1 MQQPTLNQQL
11 QYSQQQQQYG
21 QQQPGMQQQYGQQ
34 PGMQQ
39 QFGQQPGM
47 QQQYGQQMQQQYGQ
61 QQPGMQQQY
70 GQQPGMQQQ
79 YGQQMQQQYGQQMQ
93 QQYGQ
98 QMQQQ
103 YGQQP
108 GMQQPGMY
116 GQPINQPKLQ
126 LFAKGNGIDQNE
138 YNGIIQGC
146 TMAYNI
152 KSNPLSNECVKNI
165 KNLIR
170 GEWFVFVCPVGSKQ
184 YDFSLS
190 IVTGSDFLSFSLDET
205 HFQVCRLAN

>member
-39 QFGQQPGM
+39 PG
-47 QQQYGQQMQQQYGQ
+47 MQQQYGQ

-70 GQQPGMQQQ
+70 GQQQPGMQQQ
-79 YGQQMQQQYGQQMQ
+79 YGQQQPGMQQQYGQQQPGMQ
-93 QQYGQ
+93 QMYGQ
-98 QMQQQ
+98 QQQM
-103 YGQQP
+103 YG
-108 GMQQPGMY
+108 QQPGMY
-116 GQPINQPKLQ
+116 GQQMNQPKLQ
-126 LFAKGNGIDQNE
+126 LFAKGDGIDQNE

-146 TMAYNI
+146 TMAYNM
-152 KSNPLSNECVKNI
+152 KTNPLSNASVKNI

-170 GEWFVFVCPVGSKQ
+170 GEWFVFVCPVGSKE

-190 IVTGSDFLSFSLDET
+190 IVTGSDFLSFSLDST

>member
-34 PGMQQ
+34 PG
-39 QFGQQPGM
+39 
-47 QQQYGQQMQQQYGQ
+47 
-61 QQPGMQQQY
+61 
-70 GQQPGMQQQ
+70 
-79 YGQQMQQQYGQQMQ
+79 MQ

>member
-70 GQQPGMQQQ
+70 GQQQPGMQQM
-79 YGQQMQQQYGQQMQ
+79 YGQQQQM
-93 QQYGQ
+93 YG
-98 QMQQQ
+98 
-103 YGQQP
+103 
-108 GMQQPGMY
+108 QQPGMY
-116 GQPINQPKLQ
+116 GQQMNQPKLQ
-126 LFAKGNGIDQNE
+126 LFAKGDGIDQNE

-146 TMAYNI
+146 TMAYNM
-152 KSNPLSNECVKNI
+152 KTNPLSNASVKNI

-170 GEWFVFVCPVGSKQ
+170 GEWFVFVCPVGSKE

-190 IVTGSDFLSFSLDET
+190 IVTGSDFLSFSLDST

>member
-21 QQQPGMQQQYGQQ
+21 QQQTGMQQQI
-34 PGMQQ
+34 
-39 QFGQQPGM
+39 
-47 QQQYGQQMQQQYGQ
+47 
-61 QQPGMQQQY
+61 
-70 GQQPGMQQQ
+70 
-79 YGQQMQQQYGQQMQ
+79 
-93 QQYGQ
+93 YGQ

-108 GMQQPGMY
+108 GMQQPGMQQQY
-116 GQPINQPKLQ
+116 GQQPGMQQMYGQQQQMYGQQPGMYGQQMNQPKLQ
-126 LFAKGNGIDQNE
+126 LIAKGKGIDQNE

-152 KSNPLSNECVKNI
+152 NSNPLSNECVKNI

-190 IVTGSDFLSFSLDET
+190 IVTGADFLSFSLDST
-205 HFQVCRLAN
+205 QFQVCRISN

>member
-21 QQQPGMQQQYGQQ
+21 QQQTGMQQQI
-34 PGMQQ
+34 
-39 QFGQQPGM
+39 
-47 QQQYGQQMQQQYGQ
+47 YGQQMQQQYGQ
-61 QQPGMQQQY
+61 QQPGMQQMY
-70 GQQPGMQQQ
+70 GQQ
-79 YGQQMQQQYGQQMQ
+79 QQMYG
-93 QQYGQ
+93 
-98 QMQQQ
+98 
-103 YGQQP
+103 
-108 GMQQPGMY
+108 QQPGMY
-116 GQPINQPKLQ
+116 GQQMNQPKLQ
-126 LFAKGNGIDQNE
+126 LFAKGDGIDQNE

-146 TMAYNI
+146 TMAYNM
-152 KSNPLSNECVKNI
+152 KTNPLSNASVKNI

-190 IVTGSDFLSFSLDET
+190 IVTGSDFLSFSLDST

>member
-39 QFGQQPGM
+39 PG
-47 QQQYGQQMQQQYGQ
+47 MQQQYGQ

-70 GQQPGMQQQ
+70 GQQQPGMQQM
-79 YGQQMQQQYGQQMQ
+79 YGQQQQM
-93 QQYGQ
+93 YG
-98 QMQQQ
+98 
-103 YGQQP
+103 
-108 GMQQPGMY
+108 QQPGMY
-116 GQPINQPKLQ
+116 GQQMNQPKLQ
-126 LFAKGNGIDQNE
+126 LFAKGDGIDQNE

-146 TMAYNI
+146 TMAYNM
-152 KSNPLSNECVKNI
+152 KTNPLSNASVKNI

-190 IVTGSDFLSFSLDET
+190 IVTGADFLSFSLDST
-205 HFQVCRLAN
+205 QFQVCRISN

>member
-39 QFGQQPGM
+39 
-47 QQQYGQQMQQQYGQ
+47 
-61 QQPGMQQQY
+61 PGMQQQY
-70 GQQPGMQQQ
+70 GQQPGMQQM
-79 YGQQMQQQYGQQMQ
+79 YGQQQQM
-93 QQYGQ
+93 YG
-98 QMQQQ
+98 
-103 YGQQP
+103 
-108 GMQQPGMY
+108 QQPGMY
-116 GQPINQPKLQ
+116 GQQMNQPKLQ
-126 LFAKGNGIDQNE
+126 LIAKGKGIDQNE

-152 KSNPLSNECVKNI
+152 NSNPLSNECVKNI

-190 IVTGSDFLSFSLDET
+190 IVTGSDFLSFSLDTT

>member
-21 QQQPGMQQQYGQQ
+21 QQQTGMQQQI
-34 PGMQQ
+34 
-39 QFGQQPGM
+39 
-47 QQQYGQQMQQQYGQ
+47 
-61 QQPGMQQQY
+61 
-70 GQQPGMQQQ
+70 
-79 YGQQMQQQYGQQMQ
+79 
-93 QQYGQ
+93 YGQ

-108 GMQQPGMY
+108 GMQQMYGQQQQMYGQQPGMY
-116 GQPINQPKLQ
+116 GQQMNQPKLQ
-126 LFAKGNGIDQNE
+126 LIAKGKGIDQNE

-152 KSNPLSNECVKNI
+152 NSNPLSNECVKNI

-190 IVTGSDFLSFSLDET
+190 IVTGSDFLSFSLDTT

>member
-21 QQQPGMQQQYGQQ
+21 QQQTGMQQQI
-34 PGMQQ
+34 
-39 QFGQQPGM
+39 
-47 QQQYGQQMQQQYGQ
+47 
-61 QQPGMQQQY
+61 
-70 GQQPGMQQQ
+70 
-79 YGQQMQQQYGQQMQ
+79 
-93 QQYGQ
+93 YGQ

-108 GMQQPGMY
+108 GMQQMYGQQQQMYGQQPGMY
-116 GQPINQPKLQ
+116 GQQMNQPKLQ
-126 LFAKGNGIDQNE
+126 LIAKGKGIDQNE

-152 KSNPLSNECVKNI
+152 NSNPLSNECVKNI

-190 IVTGSDFLSFSLDET
+190 IVTGSDFLSFSLDST

>member
-39 QFGQQPGM
+39 PG
-47 QQQYGQQMQQQYGQ
+47 MQQQYGQ

-70 GQQPGMQQQ
+70 GQQQPGMQQM
-79 YGQQMQQQYGQQMQ
+79 YGQQQQM
-93 QQYGQ
+93 YG
-98 QMQQQ
+98 
-103 YGQQP
+103 
-108 GMQQPGMY
+108 QQPGMY
-116 GQPINQPKLQ
+116 GQQMNQPKLQ
-126 LFAKGNGIDQNE
+126 LFAKGDGIDQNE

-146 TMAYNI
+146 TMAYNM
-152 KSNPLSNECVKNI
+152 KTNPLSNASVKNI

-170 GEWFVFVCPVGSKQ
+170 GEWFVFVCPVGSKE

-190 IVTGSDFLSFSLDET
+190 IVTGSDFLSFSLDST

>member
-70 GQQPGMQQQ
+70 GQQPG
-79 YGQQMQQQYGQQMQ
+79 MQ

>member
-21 QQQPGMQQQYGQQ
+21 QQQTGMQQQI
-34 PGMQQ
+34 
-39 QFGQQPGM
+39 
-47 QQQYGQQMQQQYGQ
+47 
-61 QQPGMQQQY
+61 
-70 GQQPGMQQQ
+70 
-79 YGQQMQQQYGQQMQ
+79 
-93 QQYGQ
+93 YGQ

-108 GMQQPGMY
+108 GMQQPGMQQQY
-116 GQPINQPKLQ
+116 GQQQPGMQQQYGQQSGMQQMYGQQQQMYGQQPGMYGQQMNQPKLQ
-126 LFAKGNGIDQNE
+126 LFAKGDGIDQNE

-152 KSNPLSNECVKNI
+152 NSNPLSNECVKNI

-190 IVTGSDFLSFSLDET
+190 IVTGSDFLSFSLDST